1 MVVFLDLDD
10 EAEPPELGLGTAN
23 ANASYWTAHHDRGYA
38 GVLRR
43 LDINAGE
50 SVIATATAAAGE
62 GLGPRNGNGNGIGR
76 PKERENPNKKMPI
89 TEALGCYPIIVSIA
103 SHIDLNTL
111 DALSSTCRQVRV
123 NLLQF
128 RTQLISSTLHCDN
141 EDVKLDPEHT
151 FRYRARAAD
160 WYFVEGGTI
169 GSGAGKFGDCAR
181 DMVGECRRCGKVV
194 CRNCTIK
201 SPAPVLLRHRHRRIC
216 KACSKAPLS
225 SLIPG
230 FSTLPSPANGV
241 SSASHQSTSTSTSD
255 LPPTAT
261 ATLKQKICA
270 CPTNGVWLC
279 QPCGRSLRSA
289 DNEYEGI
296 WKWRT
301 RYLPSLGGLGVG
313 IGEGNRG
320 VPCGRG
326 GECIAAREVESE
338 IDCDAEDAREI
349 DSNSRAA
356 SPASSPGSANGSV
369 SSTGSG
375 HMGPGYARHEI
386 EGIGGVVKKKL
397 VRMVR
402 VGACVPEWG
411 DEKNAGKFL
420 VREQEGKAR
429 SWCGWCWRVVPGAK
443 DVIE

>member
-1 MVVFLDLDD
+1 M
-10 EAEPPELGLGTAN
+10 
-23 ANASYWTAHHDRGYA
+23 
-38 GVLRR
+38 
-43 LDINAGE
+43 
-50 SVIATATAAAGE
+50 
-62 GLGPRNGNGNGIGR
+62 
-76 PKERENPNKKMPI
+76 
-89 TEALGCYPIIVSIA
+89 SIA

-128 RTQLISSTLHCDN
+128 RTKLISSTIHCDN
-141 EDVKLDPEHT
+141 EDVELDPEHT

-181 DMVGECRRCGKVV
+181 DMVGECRRCSRVV
-194 CRNCTIK
+194 CRVCFFPTIRSFGAKRQQLESKTQRIIEANNPQNCTIK
-201 SPAPVLLRHRHRRIC
+201 PPAPILLRHRHRRIC

-225 SLIPG
+225 SLISG
-230 FSTLPSPANGV
+230 LSTPTPA
-241 SSASHQSTSTSTSD
+241 QD
-255 LPPTAT
+255 LPTNPTPT
-261 ATLKQKICA
+261 EILKQKICA
-270 CPTNGVWLC
+270 CPTEGVWLC

-289 DNEYEGI
+289 DNEYESI

-356 SPASSPGSANGSV
+356 SPASSPGSANGSM
-369 SSTGSG
+369 SSERSG
-375 HMGPGYARHEI
+375 QMGPGYARHEI

-411 DEKNAGKFL
+411 DEKDAGKFL

-443 DVIE
+443 DIVE

>member
-10 EAEPPELGLGTAN
+10 EAEPPELGPGGAN
-23 ANASYWTAHHDRGYA
+23 ATHWTAHHDRGYA

-50 SVIATATAAAGE
+50 SVIAPGGE
-62 GLGPRNGNGNGIGR
+62 GLGGANRLGGGQ
-76 PKERENPNKKMPI
+76 KERDNPNKKMPI
-89 TEALGCYPIIVSIA
+89 TEALGCYPIIMSIA

-141 EDVKLDPEHT
+141 EDVELDPEHT

-201 SPAPVLLRHRHRRIC
+201 PPAPVLLRHRHRRIC
-216 KACSKAPLS
+216 KPCSKAPLS
-225 SLIPG
+225 YLISGLTTP
-230 FSTLPSPANGV
+230 PIPAHEV
-241 SSASHQSTSTSTSD
+241 SSASNLSTSQSPSIP
-255 LPPTAT
+255 LPTAT
-261 ATLKQKICA
+261 ETLKQKICA
-270 CPTNGVWLC
+270 CPTEGVWLC

-289 DNEYEGI
+289 DNEYESI

-349 DSNSRAA
+349 DSNSRAV
-356 SPASSPGSANGSV
+356 SPASSPGSANGSL

-375 HMGPGYARHEI
+375 QMGPGYARHEI

-411 DEKNAGKFL
+411 DEKDAGKFL

-443 DVIE
+443 DVVE

>member
-10 EAEPPELGLGTAN
+10 EAEPPELGPGAATN
-23 ANASYWTAHHDRGYA
+23 AAAHWTAHHDRGYA

-50 SVIATATAAAGE
+50 SGNVSASAGE
-62 GLGPRNGNGNGIGR
+62 GLGSGNGNGNGLGMGIR
-76 PKERENPNKKMPI
+76 RQKERENPNKKMPI
-89 TEALGCYPIIVSIA
+89 TEALGCYPIIMSIA

-141 EDVKLDPEHT
+141 EDVELDPEHT

-201 SPAPVLLRHRHRRIC
+201 PPAPILLRHRHRRIC
-216 KACSKAPLS
+216 KPCSKAPLS
-225 SLIPG
+225 SLISGLTTP
-230 FSTLPSPANGV
+230 PIPAHEV
-241 SSASHQSTSTSTSD
+241 SSSSPPSTSAPKPLST
-255 LPPTAT
+255 TE
-261 ATLKQKICA
+261 TLKQKICA
-270 CPTNGVWLC
+270 CPTEGVWLC

-289 DNEYEGI
+289 DNEYESI

-356 SPASSPGSANGSV
+356 SPASSPGSANGSL

-375 HMGPGYARHEI
+375 QMGPGYARHEI

-411 DEKNAGKFL
+411 DEKDAGKFL

-443 DVIE
+443 DVVE

>member
-10 EAEPPELGLGTAN
+10 DVEPPEFRHGLSAVDKDH
-23 ANASYWTAHHDRGYA
+23 WTTHHDRSHA
-38 GVLRR
+38 GALRR
-43 LDINAGE
+43 LDISAGD
-50 SVIATATAAAGE
+50 SATVPGKGD
-62 GLGPRNGNGNGIGR
+62 GLGTGIGGQL
-76 PKERENPNKKMPI
+76 ERENPNKDMAI
-89 TEALGCYPIIVSIA
+89 TEALGCYPIIMSIA

-128 RTQLISSTLHCDN
+128 RTKLITSTLHCDN
-141 EDVKLDPEHT
+141 EDVELDPEHT

-181 DMVGECRRCGKVV
+181 DMVGGCRRCGRVV

-201 SPAPVLLRHRHRRIC
+201 PPAPILLRHRHRRLC
-216 KACSKAPLS
+216 KPCSKAPLS
-225 SLIPG
+225 SLISG
-230 FSTLPSPANGV
+230 LPTPLPTPPNS
-241 SSASHQSTSTSTSD
+241 STST
-255 LPPTAT
+255 TAT
-261 ATLKQKICA
+261 TKQSLKQRTCA
-270 CPTNGVWLC
+270 CPTEGVWLC

-289 DNEYEGI
+289 DTEYESI

-301 RYLPSLGGLGVG
+301 RYLPSLGGLGEG

-320 VPCGRG
+320 VPCGRN

-349 DSNSRAA
+349 DINSRAA
-356 SPASSPGSANGSV
+356 SPASPGSANGSSNGSV
-369 SSTGSG
+369 GSG
-375 HMGPGYARHEI
+375 SGGQMGPGYARHEI
-386 EGIGGVVKKKL
+386 EGIGGVVKRKL

-411 DEKNAGKFL
+411 DEKDAGKFL
-420 VREQEGKAR
+420 VREQEGSAR

-443 DVIE
+443 DVVE

>member
-1 MVVFLDLDD
+1 MAVFLDLDD
-10 EAEPPELGLGTAN
+10 EAEPPEEGHWHERRYPCAM
-23 ANASYWTAHHDRGYA
+23 
-38 GVLRR
+38 RR
-43 LDINAGE
+43 LDINATESNAQGE
-50 SVIATATAAAGE
+50 
-62 GLGPRNGNGNGIGR
+62 R
-76 PKERENPNKKMPI
+76 ERENPNKKKPV
-89 TEALGCYPIIVSIA
+89 TEALGCYPVIISLA

-111 DALSSTCRQVRV
+111 DALSLTCRQIRV
-123 NLLQF
+123 NLLQY
-128 RTQLISSTLHCDN
+128 RTHLLTATLRCEN
-141 EDVKLDPEHT
+141 EDVALDPEHT

-160 WYFVEGGTI
+160 WYFVEGDTL

-181 DMVGECRRCGKVV
+181 DMVGECRRCGRVV

-201 SPAPVLLRHRHRRIC
+201 PPAPVLLRHRHRRIC
-216 KACSKAPLS
+216 KSCSTAPIA
-225 SLIPG
+225 SLIG
-230 FSTLPSPANGV
+230 TSVMSTHEVASSTIAPTTPPSAE
-241 SSASHQSTSTSTSD
+241 TK
-255 LPPTAT
+255 
-261 ATLKQKICA
+261 TLRQQICN
-270 CPTNGVWLC
+270 CPTDGVWLC

-338 IDCDAEDAREI
+338 VDCDAEDAREV
-349 DSNSRAA
+349 DVNSGRVSPSSNTR
-356 SPASSPGSANGSV
+356 SV
-369 SSTGSG
+369 GGGNSG
-375 HMGPGYARHEI
+375 QMLGPGYARHEI

-397 VRMVR
+397 VRMVK

-411 DEKNAGKFL
+411 DERDAGNFL
-420 VREQEGKAR
+420 VREQEGAAR

-443 DVIE
+443 DLVE